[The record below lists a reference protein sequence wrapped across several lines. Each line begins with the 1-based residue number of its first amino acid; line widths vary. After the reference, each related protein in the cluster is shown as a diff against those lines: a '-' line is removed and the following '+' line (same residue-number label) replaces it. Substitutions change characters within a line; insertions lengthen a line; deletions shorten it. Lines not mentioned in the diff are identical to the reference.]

1 MFAAF
6 HALKHTMG
14 RKKKD
19 KPEEKKKM
27 GRPPT
32 KPVVK
37 RPAYYVTVKVSNSM
51 NYQKTNVLIRKE
63 IIPEIKQLVARSP
76 QKVDFL
82 GFWNGKSFEKVPEID
97 DFIKSRK

>member
-1 MFAAF
+1 
-6 HALKHTMG
+6 MG
-14 RKKKD
+14 RKKKE
-19 KPEEKKKM
+19 KPEDKKKM

-51 NYQKTNVLIRKE
+51 NYQNTNVLISKDT
-63 IIPEIKQLVARSP
+63 IPEIKQLIARSP

-82 GFWNGKSFEKVPEID
+82 GFCTGKSYQSVPEID
-97 DFIKSRK
+97 EFIKSRK

>member
-6 HALKHTMG
+6 HVGIDIMG
-14 RKKKD
+14 RKKND

-51 NYQKTNVLIRKE
+51 NYQKTNVLISKDT
-63 IIPEIKQLVARSP
+63 IPEIKQLVARSP
-76 QKVDFL
+76 QQVEFL
-82 GFWNGKSFEKVPEID
+82 GFWNGKSFDKVPEVE

>member
-6 HALKHTMG
+6 HVGIDIMG
-14 RKKKD
+14 KNKKD

-51 NYQKTNVLIRKE
+51 NYQKTNVLISKDT
-63 IIPEIKQLVARSP
+63 IPEIKQLVARSP
-76 QKVDFL
+76 QQVEFL
-82 GFWNGKSFEKVPEID
+82 GFWNGKSFDKVPEIE

>member
-1 MFAAF
+1 MA
-6 HALKHTMG
+6 

-19 KPEEKKKM
+19 GKDDKKKM

-37 RPAYYVTVKVSNSM
+37 RPAYYVNVKVSNSM
-51 NYQKTNVLIRKE
+51 NYQNTNVLISKDT
-63 IIPEIKQLVARSP
+63 IPEIKQLIARSP

-82 GFWNGKSFEKVPEID
+82 GYWNGKSYDKVPEIE
-97 DFIKSRK
+97 DFIKSRKK

>member
-6 HALKHTMG
+6 HVGIDIMG

-51 NYQKTNVLIRKE
+51 NYQKTNVLISKDT
-63 IIPEIKQLVARSP
+63 IPEIKQLVARSP
-76 QKVDFL
+76 QQVEFL
-82 GFWNGKSFEKVPEID
+82 GFWNGKSFDKVPEFE

>member
-1 MFAAF
+1 
-6 HALKHTMG
+6 
-14 RKKKD
+14 
-19 KPEEKKKM
+19 M

-51 NYQKTNVLIRKE
+51 NYQNTNVLISKDT
-63 IIPEIKQLVARSP
+63 IPEIKQLIARSP

-82 GFWNGKSFEKVPEID
+82 GFWTGKSYQSVPEID
-97 DFIKSRK
+97 EFIKSRK